1 MSNTKA
7 EEKQASSDEPLI
19 VIASNRGPFSFKA
32 QKNGSYITRRS
43 PGGLV
48 TALAALAAKRDVLWV
63 AAAQGKGDQ
72 QWSKDHDDQPQE
84 VDGIQLKFVRPGAK
98 AYERYYNIISNP
110 LLWFIQH
117 QLWDYPRKPS
127 ITSETWKAW
136 ERGYVTVNRLFA
148 EAIADLVEGADRPV
162 IVLPQ
167 DYHLYLLPEFL
178 RARLGDS
185 VQIQPFVHIPWPS
198 PDAWR
203 ILPAEM
209 RDRLILSLLQ
219 SDRVGFQT
227 RRDGFNFVQTCR
239 FYIGD
244 AHSHGSR
251 DSIHYNGRKVGAPAY
266 PISID
271 IEALQTMVEEPET
284 RLFREQT
291 RNFALGRQIILR
303 IDRVEPSKN
312 ILRGLEAFRTLL
324 ERHPEHIGQV
334 QMLALLVP
342 SRMEVD
348 EYQSY
353 LQEIMATAGM
363 LNAEYGDG
371 NWEPVRILLGDN
383 YRRAMAAMQLYDVLL
398 VNPIADGMNL
408 VAKEGALVNQNDG
421 VIVLSEHAGAF
432 YELGEH
438 VLSVSPFDIYSTAEA
453 LHTALKMPLSERRER
468 AEGLRAAVRKNDV
481 QRWFHHQVEDALAAM
496 SSQARNDS
504 TPATPEASRSALS

>member
-1 MSNTKA
+1 MSITKA
-7 EEKQASSDEPLI
+7 EETQPGSDEPLI

-72 QWSKDHDDQPQE
+72 QWSEEHDGQPQE
-84 VDGIQLKFVRPGAK
+84 VEGIQLKFVRPGAK

-127 ITSETWKAW
+127 ITSETWSAW

-178 RARLGDS
+178 RARLGDA

-227 RRDGFNFVQTCR
+227 KRDGFNFVQTCR
-239 FYIGD
+239 FYITD
-244 AHSHGSR
+244 AHSQGSR

-284 RLFREQT
+284 RLFREQI
-291 RNFALGRQIILR
+291 AYIINDAR
-303 IDRVEPSKN
+303 SGEFD
-312 ILRGLEAFRTLL
+312 
-324 ERHPEHIGQV
+324 
-334 QMLALLVP
+334 
-342 SRMEVD
+342 D
-348 EYQSY
+348 C
-353 LQEIMATAGM
+353 
-363 LNAEYGDG
+363 
-371 NWEPVRILLGDN
+371 PV
-383 YRRAMAAMQLYDVLL
+383 M
-398 VNPIADGMNL
+398 
-408 VAKEGALVNQNDG
+408 
-421 VIVLSEHAGAF
+421 
-432 YELGEH
+432 
-438 VLSVSPFDIYSTAEA
+438 
-453 LHTALKMPLSERRER
+453 
-468 AEGLRAAVRKNDV
+468 
-481 QRWFHHQVEDALAAM
+481 
-496 SSQARNDS
+496 
-504 TPATPEASRSALS
+504 